1 MKKYTKEQIIKY
13 LQDKIDTG
21 EITSTSSFKSGMI
34 KLETIYNCLE
44 CKNWA
49 EVLEV
54 IDRKD
59 KISFRKHQ
67 TKENIEK
74 EINVF
79 IEKNGR
85 FPKTRELWKIADHKT
100 IKKLYGN
107 IENLYKLFTS
117 YLNKKEELSYTKD
130 RLIKYLQEKIDNKEI
145 TSTLFFAKKENISL
159 ETVFKRLGVNSWK
172 EVLILIDR
180 KNAIKENTENLKEKE
195 KIIQFYKELSI
206 KLCKKNGAS
215 VEDIKEHSNYNT
227 FTIAAI
233 FGGMFGLRLAAGYP
247 YIYKKNKIDYT
258 ELKKEFKKLYKEI
271 GEVSEAKLIKILKDR
286 GMPSTN
292 TIKRAFK
299 VVSLKDL
306 YELLDNKKRG

>member
-21 EITSTSSFKSGMI
+21 EITSTASFKSRMI
-34 KLETIYNCLE
+34 KLDTIYNYLG
-44 CKNWA
+44 CKNWT
-49 EVLEV
+49 EVLEI

-59 KISFRKHQ
+59 SIKARKHQ
-67 TKENIEK
+67 NKEYIEK
-74 EINVF
+74 EINNF
-79 IEKNGR
+79 IIKNGR

-100 IKKLYGN
+100 IDKLYGD

-130 RLIKYLQEKIDNKEI
+130 RLIKYLQEKIDSKEI

-172 EVLILIDR
+172 EVLILINRQD
-180 KNAIKENTENLKEKE
+180 NTEKLKEKE
-195 KIIQFYKELSI
+195 KIIQFYKELSV

-227 FTIAAI
+227 FTIASI
-233 FGGMFGLRLAAGYP
+233 FGGMFGLRQASGFPDVYR
-247 YIYKKNKIDYT
+247 KNEIDYI

-271 GEVSEAKLIKILKDR
+271 GEVSENKLIKILKVKE
-286 GMPSTN
+286 MPSIN
-292 TIKRAFK
+292 TIKRAFR
-299 VVSLKDL
+299 VPSLKDL
-306 YELLDNKKRG
+306 YVLLGNKKRG

>member
-21 EITSTSSFKSGMI
+21 EITSTASFKSGMI
-34 KLETIYNCLE
+34 KLDTIYNYLD
-44 CKNWA
+44 CKNWT
-49 EVLEV
+49 EVLEI

-59 KISFRKHQ
+59 SIKARKHQ
-67 TKENIEK
+67 NKEYIEK
-74 EINVF
+74 EINNF
-79 IEKNGR
+79 IIKNGR

-100 IKKLYGN
+100 IEKLYGD

-130 RLIKYLQEKIDNKEI
+130 KLIKYLQEKIDSKEI

-159 ETVFKRLGVNSWK
+159 ETVLKKLEVKSWK

-180 KNAIKENTENLKEKE
+180 ENLIKENTENLKEKE
-195 KIIQFYKELSI
+195 KIIKFYKELSI

-233 FGGMFGLRLAAGYP
+233 FGGMFGLRLASGYP
-247 YIYKKNKIDYT
+247 YIYKKNKIDYI
-258 ELKKEFKKLYKEI
+258 ELQKEFKKLYKEI
-271 GEVSEAKLIKILKDR
+271 GEVSENKLIKILKVKD
-286 GMPSTN
+286 MPSIN
-292 TIKRAFK
+292 TVKRAFK
-299 VVSLKDL
+299 VASLKDL
-306 YELLDNKKRG
+306 YILLSNKKRG

>member
-13 LQDKIDTG
+13 LQDKIDIG
-21 EITSTSSFKSGMI
+21 EITSTSSLKSGMI
-34 KLETIYNCLE
+34 KLETICNCLE

-59 KISFRKHQ
+59 KIKSNKHQ

-74 EINVF
+74 EINDF
-79 IEKNGR
+79 IDKNGR

-100 IKKLYGN
+100 IEKLYGDMK
-107 IENLYKLFTS
+107 NLYKFFAS
-117 YLNKKEELSYTKD
+117 YLNKKKELSYTKD
-130 RLIKYLQEKIDNKEI
+130 RLIKYLQEKIDSKEI

-159 ETVFKRLGVNSWK
+159 ETVLKKLGVKSWK

-180 KNAIKENTENLKEKE
+180 ENLIKENTEILKEKE
-195 KIIQFYKELSI
+195 KIIEFYKELSV

-215 VEDIKEHSNYNT
+215 VEDIKEHSNYNSN
-227 FTIAAI
+227 II
-233 FGGMFGLRLAAGYP
+233 ISLFGGMFGLRLAAGYP
-247 YIYKKNKIDYT
+247 YIYKKNEIDYI
-258 ELKKEFKKLYKEI
+258 ELQKDFKNLYKEI
-271 GEVSEAKLIKILKDR
+271 GEVSENKLIKILKDR
-286 GMPSTN
+286 EMPSVT

-299 VVSLKDL
+299 VASLKDL
-306 YELLDNKKRG
+306 YILLSNKKRG